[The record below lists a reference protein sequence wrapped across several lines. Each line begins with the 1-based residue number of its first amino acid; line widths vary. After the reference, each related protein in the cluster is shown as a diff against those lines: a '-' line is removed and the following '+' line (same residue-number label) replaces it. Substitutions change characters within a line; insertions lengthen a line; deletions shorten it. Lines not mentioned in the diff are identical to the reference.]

1 MRKINK
7 NIVLIGMPGC
17 GKTTIGNILAQR
29 LSMEFIDIDKYIEE
43 KEERSITD
51 IFNYGEDY
59 FRKIESKAVEEV
71 SNKFSMVI
79 STGGGVVKLYS
90 NIERLNKNGIII
102 FINRPVEDIISDVNI
117 SSRPLLKDGKDKIYT
132 LFKQRHYLYK
142 KYCDYEII
150 NDTELNEVVDRII
163 KCVEQIK

>member
-17 GKTTIGNILAQR
+17 GKTTIGDILAQK

-43 KEERSITD
+43 REEKSITD

-71 SNKFSMVI
+71 SSKSSMVI

-102 FINRPVEDIISDVNI
+102 FVNRPIEDIISDVDI
-117 SSRPLLKDGKDKIYT
+117 SSRPLLKDGKDKIYN
-132 LFKQRHYLYK
+132 LFKQRYYLYK

-150 NDTELNEVVDRII
+150 NDAELNEVVGRII
-163 KCVEQIK
+163 KCVD

>member
-7 NIVLIGMPGC
+7 NVVLIGMPGC

-71 SNKFSMVI
+71 SSKFSMVI

-102 FINRPVEDIISDVNI
+102 FVNRPIEDIISNVDI
-117 SSRPLLKDGKDKIYT
+117 SSRPLLKDGKYKIYN
-132 LFKQRHYLYK
+132 LFKQRYYLYK

-150 NDTELNEVVDRII
+150 NDTELNEVVGRII
-163 KCVEQIK
+163 KCVD

>member
-17 GKTTIGNILAQR
+17 GKTTIGNLLVQR
-29 LSMEFIDIDKYIEE
+29 LNMEFIDIDKYIEE
-43 KEERSITD
+43 KEKRSITD

-102 FINRPVEDIISDVNI
+102 FINRSIEDIISDVDI
-117 SSRPLLKDGKDKIYT
+117 SSRPLLKDGKDKIYK
-132 LFKQRHYLYK
+132 LFKQRYYLYK
-142 KYCDYEII
+142 KYCDYEIM

-163 KCVEQIK
+163 KCVD